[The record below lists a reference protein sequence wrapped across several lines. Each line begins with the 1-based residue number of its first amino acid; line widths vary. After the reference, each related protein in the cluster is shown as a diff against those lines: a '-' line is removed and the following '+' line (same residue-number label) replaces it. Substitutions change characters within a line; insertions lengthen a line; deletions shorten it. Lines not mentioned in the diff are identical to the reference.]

1 MEHPSPILA
10 YKPQGVEVADIPLPV
25 EGFFLLLMTEFQS
38 QIFAQF
44 SEKVVCL
51 DATHST
57 NQYRHKLITL
67 MVADDF
73 QNGKQD

>member
-1 MEHPSPILA
+1 M
-10 YKPQGVEVADIPLPV
+10 
-25 EGFFLLLMTEFQS
+25 
-38 QIFAQF
+38 F

-67 MVADDF
+67 MVAYEF